1 MIRSGRGGN
10 GKRNGISLLW
20 YHFYG
25 QKIASGKYVEENTKD
40 KENTKDEKTVAMK
53 GSIWKKKKKIVLF
66 LSDPASITNILSSF
80 TDLKFHGSCQP
91 KNFIAS
97 TPS

>member
-1 MIRSGRGGN
+1 VIRSGRGGN

-53 GSIWKKKKKIVLF
+53 GSI
-66 LSDPASITNILSSF
+66 
-80 TDLKFHGSCQP
+80 
-91 KNFIAS
+91 
-97 TPS
+97 